1 MKSISPPVFIILA
14 WISLLS
20 AALAQTP
27 PPLPA
32 GVTAHRDLAYVSNG
46 HAQQKLDLFVPE
58 KAAAPMPLIVW
69 VHGGAW
75 VSGDKADNP
84 PLRRGF
90 VQRGYAVASLNYR
103 LSGAAIFPAQI
114 EDCKAALRWLRAH
127 AKDYNLD
134 PARIGVWGGSA
145 GGHLVALLGTT
156 GDIKDFDVS
165 GHLDQSSAVQAA
177 GDYFG
182 PTDFVQMDAH
192 AVKGARLIHDS
203 PQSPE
208 SRVIGGPIQDPA
220 NAAKV
225 QRANPITYVTKGDA
239 PFLIVHGD
247 QDPLVPHHQSELLYA
262 ALVEAGVPVRFHTIK
277 GAGHGEGFGGQDVAG
292 MVVAF
297 FDLHLLGQKTAA
309 ADWPVAMTSD
319 SVAVAEPPRAGQSR
333 PATDQQPARAGNQG
347 GQRQWQRPTWE
358 QFLERGDANQDGKVT
373 RDEFKGPARI
383 FEMLDRNKDGVITK
397 EEHEQIG
404 PAGRN

>member
-1 MKSISPPVFIILA
+1 MKFKLPFSVLALA
-14 WISLLS
+14 WLSFGS
-20 AALAQTP
+20 AALAQNP

-32 GVTAHRDLAYVSNG
+32 GVIAHRDLAYVTSG

-58 KAAAPMPLIVW
+58 KAAGPTPLLVW
-69 VHGGAW
+69 IHGGAW

-84 PLRRGF
+84 PLRRGY

-103 LSGAAIFPAQI
+103 LSQTALYPAQI

-127 AKDYNLD
+127 AKEYNLD

-145 GGHLVALLGTT
+145 GGHLVALLGST
-156 GDIKDFDVS
+156 GDIKDFDV
-165 GHLDQSSAVQAA
+165 GEHLDQSSAVQAA

-208 SRVIGGPIQDPA
+208 SRLIGGPIQDQV

-225 QRANPITYVTKGDA
+225 QRANPITFVTKGDT

-262 ALVEAGVPVRFHTIK
+262 ALKNAGVPARFHTIK

-292 MVVAF
+292 MVAAF
-297 FDLHLLGQKTAA
+297 FDFHLLGQKTAA
-309 ADWPVAMTSD
+309 ADWPAAMTSD
-319 SVAVAEPPRAGQSR
+319 SVAVAEPPRAGQTR
-333 PATDQQPARAGNQG
+333 PAADQQPARAGNQG
-347 GQRQWQRPTWE
+347 GQGQWQRPTWE
-358 QFLERGDANQDGKVT
+358 QFLARSDANKDGKVT
-373 RDEFKGPARI
+373 RDEFKGPSQI
-383 FEMLDRNKDGVITK
+383 FEMLDRNKDGVVTK
-397 EEHEQIG
+397 EEHEQ
-404 PAGRN
+404 PGRN